1 MSAASTAVKA
11 AKRPARLLSNYL
23 TTPNKLAHAFD
34 WHKGAGKS
42 ILSMSIGKDY
52 INLAVAPHP
61 ESAEPPQ
68 PLPSIP
74 FQTQIINHQRML
86 SPAVAN
92 ELRQIM
98 NDWNVS
104 GLVVSWPVQE
114 EGWVGAPAGRV
125 LFTLDH
131 LVNSNTGVIDARRKV
146 VLWDQTHHE
155 THEDEWGRDPVY
167 AHASEKSI
175 HYASQEQYKAPN
187 TIAVDVWNDFCRV
200 HWPQWCMKQLNT
212 AHPSGK
218 EASSSDTA
226 AVDTAAA
233 WLDSSSVAY
242 SKASTT

>member
-1 MSAASTAVKA
+1 MSATSSAVKV
-11 AKRPARLLSNYL
+11 AKRPARLLSTYL
-23 TTPNKLAHAFD
+23 TTPNRLAHAFD
-34 WHKGAGKS
+34 WHKAAGKS

-61 ESAEPPQ
+61 ESTEPPQ

-74 FQTQIINHQRML
+74 FQTQIINHQRVL
-86 SPAVAN
+86 APAVAH
-92 ELRQIM
+92 ELSKIM

-104 GLVVSWPVQE
+104 GLLVSWPVQE

-155 THEDEWGRDPVY
+155 NHEDEWGRDPVY
-167 AHASEKSI
+167 AHASEKSV
-175 HYASQEQYKAPN
+175 HYASQEQYKVPN

-200 HWPQWCMKQLNT
+200 HWPQWCLQKYN
-212 AHPSGK
+212 SGK
-218 EASSSDTA
+218 EASA
-226 AVDTAAA
+226 NGAPVDSTS
-233 WLDSSSVAY
+233 WLNDSSVAY
-242 SKASTT
+242 SKASST